1 MLNPP
6 IYLLG
11 RRNGLNLMIPFLFQ
25 VEYVTMKGWKSS
37 IEDVREYDKLPK
49 EAKQYLETIEELVQV
64 PSKSSSSS

>member
-1 MLNPP
+1 
-6 IYLLG
+6 
-11 RRNGLNLMIPFLFQ
+11 MIPFLFQ

-64 PSKSSSSS
+64 PILWIGVGKGRESIISK